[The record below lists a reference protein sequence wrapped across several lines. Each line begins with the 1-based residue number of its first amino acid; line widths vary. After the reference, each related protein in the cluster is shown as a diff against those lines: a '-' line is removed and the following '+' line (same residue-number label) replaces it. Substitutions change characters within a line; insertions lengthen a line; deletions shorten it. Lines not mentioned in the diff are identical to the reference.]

1 MSLLTSL
8 ISHQIW
14 LQRAASGEV
23 KDLAPFIQGMRD
35 EIKRQVLLF
44 GDDGRSTARL
54 NKLLRDLEEA
64 LTGLTGDW
72 QTKLTADLKEL
83 AAYEAEWNV
92 KTLSTNVNAEFVTPT
107 AEQVWAAAEFQPLQL
122 SDKPVDFTKLMSGW
136 GETEVA
142 RLVTG
147 VKMGFVQGQTTR
159 QIVKNVVGAGGLAD
173 ISERNAATVIRT
185 ALSHVSNEARNE
197 TYRQNDDII
206 EKYEWVST
214 LDSRTSTTCFT
225 AETELAPIAG
235 MDAVMRGLYSGKILT
250 IELSNGEKFSGTP
263 KHPVLTQ
270 YGWTP
275 LDELD
280 PTKHV
285 LYTTVDKVTVLETV
299 KNINMPA
306 RADYIFNTL
315 TDFPIRKMVS
325 TSPAATDF
333 YGDGV
338 GLNGKID
345 IVRADCKLRNYVHA
359 SGIKQFKSEGF
370 SLIHSAALLS
380 DDSSGDFLLRGECPV
395 SVPALS
401 EAKCF
406 DHRIENCFADLGP
419 SYALNRRD
427 AGLEQFYSPFLI
439 QNGVVRNPT
448 TGSIMHESELL
459 EKCCYRGG
467 SDAVILGYDAGGS
480 AISVQRTNII
490 RISVEFRTCHVYTL
504 SSSQGYYTAGS
515 AIVKN
520 CRARDGMTWE
530 IGKGPMPPAHF
541 GCRSTTAPVISSE
554 FDFLDKGAK
563 RAAKGA
569 DGGMQVSADTTYYEF
584 LKQQPAWF
592 QDQALGPVRGKIFRN
607 SGISPEEFRV
617 ISVDGFGNPLT
628 LKQMAELDKRVAD
641 YLKGD

>member
-14 LQRAASGEV
+14 LQRTASGEV
-23 KDLAPFIQGMRD
+23 KDLAPFLQEMRD

-72 QTKLTADLKEL
+72 QTKLTEDLKEL

-92 KTLSTNVNAEFVTPT
+92 KTLAANVDAEFVTPT
-107 AEQVWAAAEFQPLQL
+107 AEQVWAAAEFQPLSL
-122 SDKPVDFTKLMSGW
+122 SDKPVDFTKLMAGW

-159 QIVKNVVGAGGLAD
+159 QIVKNVVGTGGLAD

-206 EKYEWVST
+206 EKYEIVAT
-214 LDSRTSTTCFT
+214 LDSRTSTIC
-225 AETELAPIAG
+225 
-235 MDAVMRGLYSGKILT
+235 RS
-250 IELSNGEKFSGTP
+250 
-263 KHPVLTQ
+263 
-270 YGWTP
+270 
-275 LDELD
+275 LDGQE
-280 PTKHV
+280 
-285 LYTTVDKVTVLETV
+285 Y
-299 KNINMPA
+299 
-306 RADYIFNTL
+306 
-315 TDFPIRKMVS
+315 
-325 TSPAATDF
+325 
-333 YGDGV
+333 
-338 GLNGKID
+338 
-345 IVRADCKLRNYVHA
+345 
-359 SGIKQFKSEGF
+359 
-370 SLIHSAALLS
+370 
-380 DDSSGDFLLRGECPV
+380 
-395 SVPALS
+395 
-401 EAKCF
+401 
-406 DHRIENCFADLGP
+406 
-419 SYALNRRD
+419 
-427 AGLEQFYSPFLI
+427 
-439 QNGVVRNPT
+439 
-448 TGSIMHESELL
+448 
-459 EKCCYRGG
+459 
-467 SDAVILGYDAGGS
+467 
-480 AISVQRTNII
+480 
-490 RISVEFRTCHVYTL
+490 
-504 SSSQGYYTAGS
+504 
-515 AIVKN
+515 
-520 CRARDGMTWE
+520 E
-530 IGKGPMPPAHF
+530 IGKGPMPPFHPN
-541 GCRSTTAPVISSE
+541 CRTTTAPVISSE

-569 DGGMQVSADTTYYEF
+569 DGGTQVSADTTYYEF

>member
-14 LQRAASGEV
+14 LQRTASGEV
-23 KDLAPFIQGMRD
+23 KDLAPFIKEMRD

-54 NKLLRDLEEA
+54 NKLLLDLEEA

-72 QTKLTADLKEL
+72 QTKLTEDLKEL

-92 KTLSTNVNAEFVTPT
+92 KTLTANVDAEFVTPT
-107 AEQVWAAAEFQPLQL
+107 AEQVWAAAEFQPLSL

-159 QIVKNVVGAGGLAD
+159 QIVKSVVGSGGLAD

-214 LDSRTSTTCFT
+214 LDSRTST
-225 AETELAPIAG
+225 I
-235 MDAVMRGLYSGKILT
+235 
-250 IELSNGEKFSGTP
+250 
-263 KHPVLTQ
+263 
-270 YGWTP
+270 
-275 LDELD
+275 
-280 PTKHV
+280 
-285 LYTTVDKVTVLETV
+285 
-299 KNINMPA
+299 
-306 RADYIFNTL
+306 
-315 TDFPIRKMVS
+315 
-325 TSPAATDF
+325 
-333 YGDGV
+333 
-338 GLNGKID
+338 
-345 IVRADCKLRNYVHA
+345 CK
-359 SGIKQFKSEGF
+359 
-370 SLIHSAALLS
+370 
-380 DDSSGDFLLRGECPV
+380 
-395 SVPALS
+395 
-401 EAKCF
+401 
-406 DHRIENCFADLGP
+406 
-419 SYALNRRD
+419 
-427 AGLEQFYSPFLI
+427 
-439 QNGVVRNPT
+439 
-448 TGSIMHESELL
+448 
-459 EKCCYRGG
+459 
-467 SDAVILGYDAGGS
+467 
-480 AISVQRTNII
+480 
-490 RISVEFRTCHVYTL
+490 
-504 SSSQGYYTAGS
+504 
-515 AIVKN
+515 
-520 CRARDGMTWE
+520 ARDGMTWE
-530 IGKGPMPPAHF
+530 IGKGPVPPAHPNCLLGDTVVSTGSPVSNIF
-541 GCRSTTAPVISSE
+541 KRTYKGTIVYVSTKSGRTLSVTPNHQVLTTRGWVASSLLDVGDKLMCAKDSTLSLKHKEHNVVAKFSDLFSAANVAVNPTAVSTSPTTPEDFHGDGTGGEVEIVLVNRLSWDKVKSGLNKQIIDKEFPATSGINSTLSGLSPSEEFSMVGLSPSDSFMRRGGESEALLGSSFSHSDKHSVADTANTNTVLSENAYDWVTRNADNLSDFNWSDAVGVELDDVVDLVFSEADFCGHVYNLENEQNWYLANGIIAHNCRSTTAPVISSE

-569 DGGMQVSADTTYYEF
+569 DGGTQVSADTTYYEF

-641 YLKGD
+641 YLKGE

>member
-14 LQRAASGEV
+14 LQRTASGEV
-23 KDLAPFIQGMRD
+23 KDLAPFIQEMRD

-44 GDDGRSTARL
+44 GDDGRSAARL

-64 LTGLTGDW
+64 LAGLTGDW
-72 QTKLTADLKEL
+72 QTKLTEDLKEL
-83 AAYEAEWNV
+83 AKYEAEWNV
-92 KTLSTNVNAEFVTPT
+92 KTLTANVNAEFVTPT
-107 AEQVWAAAEFQPLQL
+107 AEQVWTAAEFQPLSL
-122 SDKPVDFTKLMSGW
+122 SDKPVDFTKLMDGW
-136 GETEVA
+136 GETEVS

-214 LDSRTSTTCFT
+214 LDSRTST
-225 AETELAPIAG
+225 I
-235 MDAVMRGLYSGKILT
+235 
-250 IELSNGEKFSGTP
+250 
-263 KHPVLTQ
+263 
-270 YGWTP
+270 
-275 LDELD
+275 
-280 PTKHV
+280 
-285 LYTTVDKVTVLETV
+285 
-299 KNINMPA
+299 
-306 RADYIFNTL
+306 
-315 TDFPIRKMVS
+315 
-325 TSPAATDF
+325 
-333 YGDGV
+333 
-338 GLNGKID
+338 
-345 IVRADCKLRNYVHA
+345 
-359 SGIKQFKSEGF
+359 
-370 SLIHSAALLS
+370 
-380 DDSSGDFLLRGECPV
+380 
-395 SVPALS
+395 
-401 EAKCF
+401 
-406 DHRIENCFADLGP
+406 
-419 SYALNRRD
+419 
-427 AGLEQFYSPFLI
+427 
-439 QNGVVRNPT
+439 
-448 TGSIMHESELL
+448 
-459 EKCCYRGG
+459 
-467 SDAVILGYDAGGS
+467 
-480 AISVQRTNII
+480 
-490 RISVEFRTCHVYTL
+490 
-504 SSSQGYYTAGS
+504 
-515 AIVKN
+515 
-520 CRARDGMTWE
+520 CRVRDGMTWG

-569 DGGMQVSADTTYYEF
+569 DGGTQVSADTTYYEF

>member
-23 KDLAPFIQGMRD
+23 KDLAPFIKEMRD

-64 LTGLTGDW
+64 LSGLTGDW
-72 QTKLTADLKEL
+72 QTKLTEDLKEL

-92 KTLSTNVNAEFVTPT
+92 KTLTANVNAEFVTPT
-107 AEQVWAAAEFQPLQL
+107 AEQVWAAAEFQPLSL
-122 SDKPVDFTKLMSGW
+122 SDKPVDFTRLMVGW

-159 QIVKNVVGAGGLAD
+159 QIVKNVVGTGGLAD

-214 LDSRTSTTCFT
+214 LDSRTST
-225 AETELAPIAG
+225 I
-235 MDAVMRGLYSGKILT
+235 
-250 IELSNGEKFSGTP
+250 
-263 KHPVLTQ
+263 
-270 YGWTP
+270 
-275 LDELD
+275 
-280 PTKHV
+280 
-285 LYTTVDKVTVLETV
+285 
-299 KNINMPA
+299 
-306 RADYIFNTL
+306 
-315 TDFPIRKMVS
+315 
-325 TSPAATDF
+325 
-333 YGDGV
+333 
-338 GLNGKID
+338 
-345 IVRADCKLRNYVHA
+345 
-359 SGIKQFKSEGF
+359 
-370 SLIHSAALLS
+370 
-380 DDSSGDFLLRGECPV
+380 
-395 SVPALS
+395 
-401 EAKCF
+401 
-406 DHRIENCFADLGP
+406 
-419 SYALNRRD
+419 
-427 AGLEQFYSPFLI
+427 
-439 QNGVVRNPT
+439 
-448 TGSIMHESELL
+448 
-459 EKCCYRGG
+459 
-467 SDAVILGYDAGGS
+467 
-480 AISVQRTNII
+480 
-490 RISVEFRTCHVYTL
+490 
-504 SSSQGYYTAGS
+504 
-515 AIVKN
+515 
-520 CRARDGMTWE
+520 CRARDGTTWE
-530 IGKGPMPPAHF
+530 IGKGPMPPAHPN
-541 GCRSTTAPVISSE
+541 CRSTTAPVISSD

-569 DGGMQVSADTTYYEF
+569 DGGTQVGADTTYYEF

-592 QDQALGPVRGKIFRN
+592 QDQALGHVRGKIFRN

-641 YLKGD
+641 YLKGE

>member
-14 LQRAASGEV
+14 LQRTASGEV
-23 KDLAPFIQGMRD
+23 KDLAPFIREMRD

-44 GDDGRSTARL
+44 GDDGRSAARL

-64 LTGLTGDW
+64 LAGLTGDW
-72 QTKLTADLKEL
+72 RTKLTEDLKEL

-92 KTLSTNVNAEFVTPT
+92 KALTANVNAEFVTPT
-107 AEQVWAAAEFQPLQL
+107 AEQVWAAAEFQPLSL

-214 LDSRTSTTCFT
+214 LDSRTS
-225 AETELAPIAG
+225 
-235 MDAVMRGLYSGKILT
+235 
-250 IELSNGEKFSGTP
+250 
-263 KHPVLTQ
+263 
-270 YGWTP
+270 
-275 LDELD
+275 
-280 PTKHV
+280 
-285 LYTTVDKVTVLETV
+285 
-299 KNINMPA
+299 
-306 RADYIFNTL
+306 
-315 TDFPIRKMVS
+315 
-325 TSPAATDF
+325 
-333 YGDGV
+333 
-338 GLNGKID
+338 
-345 IVRADCKLRNYVHA
+345 
-359 SGIKQFKSEGF
+359 
-370 SLIHSAALLS
+370 
-380 DDSSGDFLLRGECPV
+380 
-395 SVPALS
+395 
-401 EAKCF
+401 
-406 DHRIENCFADLGP
+406 
-419 SYALNRRD
+419 
-427 AGLEQFYSPFLI
+427 
-439 QNGVVRNPT
+439 
-448 TGSIMHESELL
+448 
-459 EKCCYRGG
+459 
-467 SDAVILGYDAGGS
+467 
-480 AISVQRTNII
+480 AI
-490 RISVEFRTCHVYTL
+490 
-504 SSSQGYYTAGS
+504 
-515 AIVKN
+515 

-530 IGKGPMPPAHF
+530 IGKGPMPPAHPNCLLGDTVVSTGSPVSNIFKRTYKGAIVYVSTKSGRTLSITPNHKVLTTRGWVASGLLNIGDKLVCAKDSALSLKHKEHNVVAKFSDLFSAANVAVNPAAVSTSPTSPEDFHGDGTNGEVEIVLVDRLSWDKVKSGLNKQIIDKELPVAAGVDDSLLGF
-541 GCRSTTAPVISSE
+541 GSAKQFSMVSLSPSDSFMRRGRESEALLGSSFSHSDKHSVANAADANAVLSENAYDWTTRNADNLSDFNWSDAVGVELDDVVDLVFSEADFCGHVYNLENEQNWYLANGIIAHNCRSTTAPVISSE
-554 FDFLDKGAK
+554 FDFLYKGAK

-569 DGGMQVSADTTYYEF
+569 EGGTQVSADTTYYEF